1 MCQIPNGVD
10 ILRIKT
16 TLAPE
21 SHGNHQRTQF
31 GGWSFDSDTPVH
43 GRDPARFAVHPG
55 GREDRPEKAQA
66 SAGA

>member
-1 MCQIPNGVD
+1 M
-10 ILRIKT
+10 
-16 TLAPE
+16 APE

-55 GREDRPEKAQA
+55 GREERPEKAQA